1 MEDHIR
7 ELLERYQYGEEVK
20 EIAAFRVL
28 FGGEE
33 PKQVMQE
40 FGIHSIYTLNHWV
53 AAYRKRIDQGLISLP
68 PMSEKQKQNLAALQ
82 QRNKDLERALQDAN
96 LMILALNTMID
107 VAEKDFKISIRWSV
121 VPNSPNAVA

>member
-7 ELLERYQYGEEVK
+7 ELLERYQYSEEVK

-28 FGGEE
+28 FGGED
-33 PKQVMQE
+33 PKQVMQD
-40 FGIHSIYTLNHWV
+40 FGIHSIYTLNHWI

-107 VAEKDFKISIRWSV
+107 VAEKDFKISIRKKRGTKQS
-121 VPNSPNAVA
+121 

>member
-7 ELLERYQYGEEVK
+7 ELLERYQYSEEVK

-28 FGGEE
+28 FGGEDA
-33 PKQVMQE
+33 KQVMQE
-40 FGIHSIYTLNHWV
+40 FGMHSIYTLNHRV
-53 AAYRKRIDQGLISLP
+53 AAYRKRIDQGLVSLP

-96 LMILALNTMID
+96 LTILALNTMID

-121 VPNSPNAVA
+121 VPNSPNAAA